1 MYALI
6 DASGMYASCEK
17 IFDPSIRKRP
27 VIVLSNNDGCIV
39 ATCPLAKKMGIPKF
53 GPYFKI
59 KDQLDKAGVIAR
71 SSNYELYADISARM
85 MDICSSFAP
94 EQHVYSIDECFLR
107 FDRYTPPEGWQELG
121 MNIRRKVW
129 KDVRLPV
136 GVGFG
141 STPTLA
147 KAANHASKK
156 LPGFKGVAVIDN
168 EQIRKQILKQM
179 DVTDVWGIGR
189 RIGKR
194 LQVMGIENAWQLAQ
208 AKPALMKKH
217 FSVLV
222 ESTVHELNG
231 HIRLSWDDVRSPKK
245 QIYSTRSFGQRI
257 TNLIDLRQA
266 LITHIGIA
274 AQKLRKQNSATGNLL
289 LFAHN
294 SIHDRE
300 LFFRRSVLHE
310 FSVPT
315 SDTGVMAG
323 IASQLAG
330 QLFHKGVRYYKC
342 GVGLLDISGATP
354 QQTDLFTES
363 KDRPQLMLCLDSIN
377 ARYGRDTVHLA
388 GQGINQKFS
397 MRRELLSRQYTTRLS
412 DIPVFTC
419 D

>member
-27 VIVLSNNDGCIV
+27 VVVLSNNDGCIV
-39 ATCPLAKKMGIPKF
+39 ATCPMAKKINIPKF
-53 GPYFKI
+53 GPFFKI
-59 KDQLDKAGVIAR
+59 KDLLDKAGVVAR

-94 EQHVYSIDECFLR
+94 EQHIYSIDECFLR
-107 FDRYTPPEGWQELG
+107 FDRYTPTEGWHELG

-129 KDVRLPV
+129 KEVRLPV

-141 STPTLA
+141 PTPTLA

-194 LQVMGIENAWQLAQ
+194 LHDMSISTAWDLAQ
-208 AKPALMKKH
+208 AKSALMKKH

-231 HIRLSWDDVRSPKK
+231 KVRLSWDDVRNPKK
-245 QIYSTRSFGQRI
+245 QIYSTRSFGQRV
-257 TNLIDLRQA
+257 TSLQDLRQA
-266 LITHIGIA
+266 LVTHVGIA
-274 AQKLRKQNSATGNLL
+274 AQKLRQQRSVTGNLL

-294 SIHDRE
+294 SIHDQE
-300 LFFRRSVLHE
+300 PFFRRSVLHE
-310 FSVPT
+310 FAVPT
-315 SDTGVMAG
+315 ADTGIMAG
-323 IASQLAG
+323 VASKLAN
-330 QLFHKGVRYYKC
+330 QVFHKGIRYYKC
-342 GVGLLDISGATP
+342 GVGLLDITEATP
-354 QQTDLFTES
+354 QQTDLFIES
-363 KDRPQLMLCLDSIN
+363 KDRPELMLCLDTIN

-388 GQGINQKFS
+388 RQGVNQKFS

-412 DIPVFTC
+412 DIPVFKC